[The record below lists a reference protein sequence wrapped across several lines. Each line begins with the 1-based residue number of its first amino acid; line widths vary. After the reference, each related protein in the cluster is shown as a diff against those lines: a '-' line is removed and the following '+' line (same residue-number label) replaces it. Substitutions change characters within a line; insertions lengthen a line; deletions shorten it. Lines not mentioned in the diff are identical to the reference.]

1 MTPAMAE
8 QLVSLPVPHYFE
20 FRKLSILSEKAAR
33 ILARGK
39 GVTLPLRVI
48 TPAVAAA
55 FAEHAS
61 ILRIADAQELS
72 LETATALAKHVGTLK
87 LENLTDLH
95 VDIAHALAAKEGN
108 LTFLDLPSLTPEV
121 AKILATF
128 KGTLSFGKMTTLPI
142 DVARELA
149 SHYGV
154 LEFSEIERLDDVDVA
169 RVLSQH
175 KNIVRLPC
183 LVTVSDDVARVMAPN
198 MRAFD
203 VPAPLSAHIRTF
215 RSAY

>member
-1 MTPAMAE
+1 
-8 QLVSLPVPHYFE
+8 
-20 FRKLSILSEKAAR
+20 
-33 ILARGK
+33 
-39 GVTLPLRVI
+39 
-48 TPAVAAA
+48 
-55 FAEHAS
+55 
-61 ILRIADAQELS
+61 
-72 LETATALAKHVGTLK
+72 LK